1 MKRILSSSFAK
12 LLTVVLFCLSVLAA
26 GVGAV
31 GLEMYDLQGWGG
43 GFGGKFEES
52 FVANMWMGE
61 RLGSLQNHL
70 ADRVYM
76 QQPLAE
82 GLTLPEGMCCRITLG
97 DDGTVLFDNTDEASS
112 YVEYTIVWADV
123 VADEFESEWQLQQ
136 AIKQA
141 QQSETPYMA
150 MALREGFVS
159 LRVEGYVR
167 TPVHAGDAA
176 WDVYRIWKVSQNT
189 KLMTVLLVAGGIA
202 AVLSFAALM
211 CAAGRDGETGE
222 LDLSGWHRIPL
233 DLYIALCVGA
243 AVLVGLALSELTWVL
258 GSMVLQMV
266 MIFAA
271 VFFWILELLSVCVT
285 FAARFKAGKWWRNSL
300 IYKALRLVWRAL
312 CWVARGLLKLARCAG
327 ETLGMLPT
335 AWKAL
340 LFIGAVGVLN
350 LLLLNLA
357 FEVQEEWLIALAAVD
372 IAAMGCVI
380 RFCHQLQ
387 MLKAAGQALAE
398 GDLGHAVDT
407 AALRGVL
414 RQHGENLGSVR
425 EGMRLAV
432 EKQLQSERMR
442 TELITNVSHD
452 LKTPL
457 TAIVSYVDLL
467 GKENIKNKK
476 ALEYIEVLQRQSAK
490 LKKLTEDLLDVSKA
504 SSGML
509 EMQRETLDL
518 DEFVAQM
525 AGEYRGR
532 FEAAGLQLLYEQQEM
547 PVSVQADSRYLARVF
562 DNLLQ
567 NALKYSQADTRVY
580 LAVQQLKDVAVVSI
594 KNISREALNITADE
608 LMERFVRGD
617 SSRHTEGSGLG
628 LSIAKSLMELMG
640 GELVLVLDG
649 DLFKALVRLPRALP
663 EGASEDAQP
672 VPQAQEQPQ
681 QA

>member
-1 MKRILSSSFAK
+1 MRRILSNSFAK
-12 LLTVVLFCLSVLAA
+12 LFTVVLFCLAVLAA

-31 GLEMYDLQGWGG
+31 GLELYDAQGWGG

-52 FVANMWMGE
+52 FVADLWMSE
-61 RLGSLQNHL
+61 RLSSLQNYL
-70 ADRVYM
+70 GDQIYETK
-76 QQPLAE
+76 PLTE

-112 YVEYTIVWADV
+112 YVKYTIVWADV
-123 VADEFESEWQLQQ
+123 YAGEFESEWQLQQ
-136 AIKQA
+136 AIKEA

-176 WDVYRIWKVSQNT
+176 WDVYRIWKLSQST
-189 KLMTVLLVAGGIA
+189 RLMTILLVAGGIS
-202 AVLSFAALM
+202 AVFCFAALM
-211 CAAGRDGETGE
+211 SSAGRDGETGD

-233 DLYIALCVGA
+233 DLYLALCVGA
-243 AVLVGLALSELTWVL
+243 AVLVGFALFEITWYL

-271 VFFWILELLSVCVT
+271 VFFWILELLSVCAT

-300 IYKALRLVWRAL
+300 VYRVLRLVWRAL
-312 CWVARGLLKLARCAG
+312 LWLARGLLKLAGRLR

-340 LFIGAVGVLN
+340 LFLGAVGLLN
-350 LLLLNLA
+350 LLLLSLA
-357 FEVQEEWLIALAAVD
+357 FEVQEEWLIALVAVD
-372 IAAMGCVI
+372 LAALGCVI
-380 RFCHQLQ
+380 RFCYQLQ
-387 MLKAAGQALAE
+387 LLKKAGQALAE
-398 GDLGHAVDT
+398 GDFSCTVDT
-407 AALRGVL
+407 AQLRGEL
-414 RQHGENLGSVR
+414 RQHGENLSSVR
-425 EGMRLAV
+425 EGMQLAV
-432 EKQLQSERMR
+432 ERQLQSERMR

-457 TAIVSYVDLL
+457 TAIVSYADLL
-467 GKENIKNKK
+467 SKENIKNKK

-504 SSGML
+504 SSGVL

-532 FEAAGLQLLYEQQEM
+532 FETAGLQLLYEPQQA
-547 PVSVQADSRYLARVF
+547 PVSVLADSRYLARVF

-580 LAVQQLKDVAVVSI
+580 LSVRQLKEVAVAEI

-640 GELVLVLDG
+640 GELVLILDG
-649 DLFKALVRLPRALP
+649 DLFKALVRLPLALSDD
-663 EGASEDAQP
+663 GAVQAAASETEA
-672 VPQAQEQPQ
+672 
-681 QA
+681 